1 MNKKT
6 IILVSGSLL
15 VIGVVGY
22 FAYRLFK
29 KKSSSN
35 FNYSPINFDVQSGDY
50 WKAGDTVKLV
60 KNMSLNKYEYDSDAQ
75 KLKLTNQND
84 NLNTIENFNVLGYLN
99 VVDGKRYVVISPKN
113 SKNTYYLISTSGL
126 TK

>member
-1 MNKKT
+1 M
-6 IILVSGSLL
+6 IL
-15 VIGVVGY
+15 
-22 FAYRLFK
+22 
-29 KKSSSN
+29 
-35 FNYSPINFDVQSGDY
+35 
-50 WKAGDTVKLV
+50 
-60 KNMSLNKYEYDSDAQ
+60 
-75 KLKLTNQND
+75 NQND